1 MFKTWKDI
9 LNKGLKIILILILIY
24 VVSDNL
30 NSSNHVRLLES
41 YGLNEAV
48 GVAALARKEQ
58 EEKPKPKPK
67 PVVSNNLGGYLTG
80 YGADCPLC
88 GGTLA
93 CLSSYNVYK
102 NNVVTYPDATYGNVR
117 IVASSRNIPCG
128 SIVAINSS
136 LTSQPML
143 AIVLDRGVS
152 GNNLDLLVATEA
164 EAIKNIGRKKVTF
177 SILRSGW

>member
-93 CLSSYNVYK
+93 CLSSYNVYR
-102 NNVVTYPDATYGNVR
+102 NGVVTYNDATYGSVR
-117 IVASSRNIPCG
+117 IVASSKNLPCG
-128 SIVAINSS
+128 SILKINSS
-136 LTSQPML
+136 RVPGSL
-143 AIVLDRGVS
+143 AIVLDRGVL
-152 GNNLDLLVATEA
+152 GNNLDLLVESEDYASRYV
-164 EAIKNIGRKKVTF
+164 GRSYVNYEV
-177 SILRSGW
+177 LRRGW

>member
-117 IVASSRNIPCG
+117 IVASSRNLPCG
-128 SIVAINSS
+128 SIVRINSS
-136 LTSQPML
+136 RVPGGL
-143 AIVLDRGVS
+143 AIVLDRGVL
-152 GNNLDLLVATEA
+152 GTNLDLLCPSEDYAGQYV
-164 EAIKNIGRKKVTF
+164 GRSYVNYEV
-177 SILRSGW
+177 LRRGW